1 MQFER
6 FYNLNHNIVA
16 WFAHLQ
22 HLGPRLK
29 ANPKQC
35 VEKVCGGNGVSVQ
48 PYVHP
53 QQMKVLKQDIK
64 V

>member
-6 FYNLNHNIVA
+6 FYGLNHSVVLA
-16 WFAHLQ
+16 WFAHLY
-22 HLGPRLK
+22 HLLISLFFRG
-29 ANPKQC
+29 N
-35 VEKVCGGNGVSVQ
+35 VCCGNGVSVQ

-53 QQMKVLKQDIK
+53 QQMEVFKHIVY